1 MEKLGF
7 DPVIIGVYIVNFLV
21 LFLLLKQV
29 AYKPVLEMLEKR
41 KKAIADGLAAAE
53 KAKMEADAK
62 QVKFDAELQAAR
74 QSSQEEASRIAQDTA
89 KMREKI
95 LEEARKEAE
104 EVKAQARR
112 QIEVERQGLQAEM
125 KQQLSELTVALTR
138 KIIGQSLD
146 EKSQHNL
153 VRQFLIE
160 MGE

>member
-1 MEKLGF
+1 LEKLGF